1 MTKIAARPTHA
12 PLMPM
17 SDTYTA
23 ITFAPIQGFIEKSRK
38 LRDLYGSSYILSFL
52 SWSICAAAT
61 QHKHTIISPAAP
73 NLTQGM
79 PNQIIIQGDL
89 SKAIAQAAFNQA
101 WRSLVFTCRD
111 YISQK
116 VPADY
121 TWNREWSLWAAHAW
135 EFFHATGP
143 TVTSARQRLND
154 TKQQRN
160 WTGINWTGESSTLS
174 GSDGIAWPQL
184 GAKNPNK
191 TSAKSQKDGIE
202 SFYTALSAAVGEAFI
217 DPDEEL
223 SIPELVKRI
232 VTREDVAKAIVQTLK
247 QRSGNDLS
255 KEDEAQLTAIAHQL
269 NPETFKDLN
278 RLKRKNPKAGES
290 EEQHWTGWFLGD
302 GDKAGDHIQSLEPHE
317 ITDFSAQM
325 REWGLAMYED
335 RNNYMAGSGRM
346 IYAGG
351 DDFMGVLYE
360 RDRQIPANTCFDW
373 MSKFNRDFW
382 QGDRIQSSGKVP
394 LKHKGGDRKPIT
406 VSVGFVWAAPNVP
419 QRDVLQN
426 CREAE
431 QSAKG
436 GGRDRIAFRI
446 LFNGGNY
453 LEWVCPWWV
462 LEAGHINISRNS
474 LGLAEPQAWT
484 HLYNDIAALESR
496 HAFGSH
502 QDSQTEVAQALFQL
516 YFGSSAALDPKH
528 WWNSSEGET
537 PFSGLLGNPSRYT
550 ITDPQDPEY
559 HTPLNENRF
568 VKQAIN
574 RWVINL
580 AKVGFHLTRGNSE
593 PPFDYAQGL
602 VIAL

>member
-1 MTKIAARPTHA
+1 
-12 PLMPM
+12 M

-61 QHKHTIISPAAP
+61 QHNHTIISPAAP

-121 TWNREWSLWAAHAW
+121 TWDREWSLWAAHAW

-143 TVTSARQRLND
+143 TVTSARERLND
-154 TKQQRN
+154 AKQQRD

-184 GAKNPNK
+184 GAKNPNT
-191 TSAKSQKDGIE
+191 TSANSQKVGIE
-202 SFYTALSAAVGEAFI
+202 SFYTALSKTMEAFI

-223 SIPELVKRI
+223 SIPELIKRI
-232 VTREDVAKAIVQTLK
+232 VTHKDVAEAIGQNLRG
-247 QRSGNDLS
+247 RSGVVLS
-255 KEDEAQLTAIAHQL
+255 GEDEEQLTAIAQEL
-269 NPETFKDLN
+269 IPEKFTDLN

-302 GDKAGDHIQSLEPHE
+302 GDKAGDHIRSLEPHQ
-317 ITDFSAQM
+317 INTFSAQM
-325 REWGLAMYED
+325 REWGLAMYKD
-335 RNNYMAGSGRM
+335 SDTYMKGSGRM

-351 DDFMGVLYE
+351 DDFMGVLYG
-360 RDRQIPANTCFDW
+360 RDRQIPAKTCFDW
-373 MSKFNRDFW
+373 ISKFNKDLW
-382 QGDRIQSSGKVP
+382 QGDRIQSSSKVS
-394 LKHKGGDRKPIT
+394 LEHKGGDRKPIS

-431 QSAKG
+431 QSAKE

-462 LEAGHINISRNS
+462 LEAGHININRNS

-496 HAFGSH
+496 HAFGAH
-502 QDSQTEVAQALFQL
+502 QNGQTEVAKELFKL
-516 YFGSSAALDPKH
+516 YFGSSAVLDPKH
-528 WWNSSEGET
+528 WWNIEGET
-537 PFSGLLGNPSRYT
+537 PFSGLLGSPSRYT
-550 ITDPQDPEY
+550 ITNPQDL
-559 HTPLNENRF
+559 TLLNKNRF

-580 AKVGFHLTRGNSE
+580 AKVGFHLTRPESEKTLREVSNKEHAVGNVS
-593 PPFDYAQGL
+593 A
-602 VIAL
+602 

>member
-1 MTKIAARPTHA
+1 
-12 PLMPM
+12 M

-61 QHKHTIISPAAP
+61 QHNYPIISPAAP

-79 PNQIIIQGDL
+79 PNQIIIQGDF
-89 SKAIAQAAFNQA
+89 SKKIAQAAFNQA
-101 WRSLVFTCRD
+101 WRSIVFTCRD

-116 VPADY
+116 VPASY

-143 TVTSARQRLND
+143 TVTSARQKLND
-154 TKQQRN
+154 TKQQRD

-184 GAKNPNK
+184 GAKNPK
-191 TSAKSQKDGIE
+191 ETTATSQKVGIKD
-202 SFYTALSAAVGEAFI
+202 FYAALSKAVGEAFI

-223 SIPELVKRI
+223 SIPELIKRI
-232 VTREDVAKAIVQTLK
+232 VTREDVAKAIVDNLK
-247 QRSGNDLS
+247 ERSRTDLS
-255 KEDEAQLTAIAHQL
+255 KEDIEQLTAIAKEL
-269 NPETFKDLN
+269 IPEKFTDLN
-278 RLKRKNPKAGES
+278 RLKRKNPKTGES

-302 GDKAGDHIQSLEPHE
+302 GDKAGDYIQSLQPQQ
-317 ITDFSAQM
+317 INAFSAQM
-325 REWGLAMYED
+325 REWGKAMYED
-335 RNNYMAGSGRM
+335 SATYMEGSGRM

-351 DDFMGVLYE
+351 DDFMGVLYG
-360 RDRQIPANTCFDW
+360 RDRQISPKICFDW
-373 MSKFNRDFW
+373 MSKFNADLW
-382 QGDRIQSSGKVP
+382 QGRLIESSPK
-394 LKHKGGDRKPIT
+394 LSLEHQGGDRKPIS
-406 VSVGFVWAAPNVP
+406 VSVGFVWAAPHVP

-431 QSAKG
+431 QSAKS

-453 LEWVCPWWV
+453 LEWGCPWWV
-462 LEAGHINISRNS
+462 LEDDLIDINRNS

-502 QDSQTEVAQALFQL
+502 QDSQTEVAQALFKL
-516 YFGSSAALDPKH
+516 YFGSNVLDSEH
-528 WWNSSEGET
+528 WWNVKNEGEYKNS
-537 PFSGLLGNPSRYT
+537 FSGLLGNKNQYT
-550 ITDPQDPEY
+550 ITDPQDPEVQ
-559 HTPLNENRF
+559 TPLNENRF

-580 AKVGFHLTRGNSE
+580 AKVGFHLTRPDAKEDSQEDPNKASE
-593 PPFDYAQGL
+593 TFPSLSATAEERG
-602 VIAL
+602 